1 MNRRTLLRALIAVAL
16 APLLFFTGQRNAT
29 PDSPSHDRRQQFSLP
44 LQATYS
50 LPENCARP
58 GDQLVIRAD
67 RDLVFENSGLW
78 RVERSL
84 APHSRLAT
92 FTCTWDPSP

>member
-16 APLLFFTGQRNAT
+16 APLLCFTGQRNAT
-29 PDSPSHDRRQQFSLP
+29 PDRRQKFSLP

-67 RDLVFENSGLW
+67 RDLVFDNTGLW